1 MAKSVIV
8 KRDDKVYVEPDE
20 LSVVSL
26 LSYGFTAKQVSEK
39 MKIGV
44 RTIEGKIAKLKREL
58 NCKTVTQLCC
68 FCIRYKLIK

>member
-1 MAKSVIV
+1 MSNSIITIKEEE
-8 KRDDKVYVEPDE
+8 VYLEQDE
-20 LSVVSL
+20 LTVVSL
-26 LSYGFTAKQVSEK
+26 LSYGFTTPQVSEK

>member
-1 MAKSVIV
+1 MATSVVV
-8 KRDDKVYVEPDE
+8 KKDNQVYVEQEQLDI
-20 LSVVSL
+20 VSL
-26 LSYGFTAKQVSEK
+26 LSYGFTAQQVSEK

-44 RTIEGKIAKLKREL
+44 RTIESKIAKLKREL